1 MTNTTNTM
9 KPTGPPNGVNAATFE
24 QAVPFAPVARLWV
37 PEDFKRTELA
47 WKLTT
52 TEDNPVLWI
61 PAAADVAN
69 GALRPTG
76 FEPYF
81 LGLDRTPQQIVAQI
95 AEIGAQQL
103 DYLAWRHIDDSY
115 YVSRLLSVLAH
126 GQISEHEPQRSRDR
140 QMLVELD
147 AVLGSLARGLGYRA
161 QINPE
166 ARHYRE
172 DTHRL
177 TDPFVTTLAYEADAP
192 EQLVEH
198 YELPAV
204 SRAVTVIAAELHD
217 LATFRARQGWK
228 FMVLLGDRL
237 GNGPVRAGLRD
248 QWQHLPIQY
257 RY

>member
-1 MTNTTNTM
+1 MTNVTE
-9 KPTGPPNGVNAATFE
+9 PAGRAAETSAAVFE
-24 QAVPFAPVARLWV
+24 RAVPFAPLARLWV
-37 PEDFKRTELA
+37 PDDFKRTELA

-52 TEDNPVLWI
+52 SEDNPVLWI
-61 PAAADVAN
+61 PPAGDVAA
-69 GALRPTG
+69 GALRPSG

-81 LGLDRTPQQIVAQI
+81 LGTGLTPRQIVEQI

-103 DYLAWRHIDDSY
+103 DYLAWRHSDDPY
-115 YVSRLLSVLAH
+115 YEGRLLSVLAQ
-126 GQISEHEPQRSRDR
+126 GQISEHEPQRGQDR
-140 QMLVELD
+140 QMLIELD
-147 AVLGSLARGLGYRA
+147 AILGALARGLGYRA

-166 ARHYRE
+166 ARRYRE

-177 TDPFVTTLAYEADAP
+177 TDPFVRSLAYAADAP
-192 EQLVEH
+192 EQVVER

-204 SRAVTVIAAELHD
+204 SRTAEVIAAELHD
-217 LATFRARQGWK
+217 LPTFRARRGWQ

-237 GNGPVRAGLRD
+237 GNGPVRAGLLD